1 MKALY
6 YGDNLQVLRD
16 SIATESVDL
25 IISIRRST
33 RMPPTMSAFGGKA
46 VVIGCVAEPPLV
58 TKCGPKMVL
67 NVSWIG
73 PHIETL
79 SLLGHIESL
88 QKLCDVRAPT
98 SWLVFFDSQG

>member
-6 YGDNLQVLRD
+6 DGDTLQVLRD

-25 IISIRRST
+25 IYLDPPLNSNATYNVGYRR
-33 RMPPTMSAFGGKA
+33 KA

-58 TKCGPKMVL
+58 TKSGPNMVL

-79 SLLGHIESL
+79 SLLGHIECL

>member
-1 MKALY
+1 
-6 YGDNLQVLRD
+6 
-16 SIATESVDL
+16 
-25 IISIRRST
+25 
-33 RMPPTMSAFGGKA
+33 MSAVRGKA

-58 TKCGPKMVL
+58 TKSGPKMVL

-79 SLLGHIESL
+79 SLLGHIECL

-98 SWLVFFDSQG
+98 SWLMFGLGRVKDGSPLGNVAHILRQ